1 MDSSEPILELRGVSR
16 RFPGVTAVDQVD
28 FALRPGEVHALLG
41 ENGAGK
47 STLIKI
53 IGGAHSRDGGEMLLD
68 GRPVA
73 YSSPAAALADGIAV
87 IYQELVLCPHLT
99 VTENVLMGHLPL
111 SGGVAINWTEA
122 RSRVEAIFQ
131 QLGVSIPLN
140 RRVERLSTA
149 QQQLVE
155 IAKALSRDS
164 RILVLDEP
172 SAALGRQDLDHLF
185 TVIRRLRERGVA
197 IVYISHRLEEVFEI
211 ADRISVLRD
220 GRLVGTWPLAEV
232 DMRRLVRAM
241 TGREL
246 GTMTVEEPDA
256 NAPLRL
262 EVRHL
267 GRRGTFQDVSLQLRA
282 GDVVGIAGLVG
293 SGRTEVLRAIFGA
306 DQPDTG
312 EILID
317 GARVRFS
324 SPAQAVRHGMGLLP
338 EDRKTQGLLLNRA
351 LRENVSLSSLTRFSR
366 FGVLSLRREERVI
379 RGLMANLQIAARGPG
394 QLAATL
400 SGGNQQK
407 AVLARWIA
415 RQCRIL
421 LFDEPTRGV
430 DIGAKEEIYRL
441 IQDLAR
447 EGAAVLVVSSELKEL
462 FTMCPRILVM
472 REGRLAGEFSG
483 SSLREEEVVE
493 AMLLGGA
500 KDGDAAVAAR

>member
-1 MDSSEPILELRGVSR
+1 MDQVEPILELRGVSR

-53 IGGAHSRDGGEMLLD
+53 MGGALTRDGGEMLLN

-73 YSSPAAALADGIAV
+73 YRSPAAALADGIAV

-111 SGGVAINWTEA
+111 SAGVAIDWPEA
-122 RSRVEAIFQ
+122 RGRVAAIFQ
-131 QLGVSIPLN
+131 QLGVSLPLN

-211 ADRISVLRD
+211 ADRITVLRD
-220 GRLVGTWPLAEV
+220 GRLVGCWPLADV

-246 GTMTVEEPDA
+246 GTMTVDEPDA
-256 NAPLRL
+256 NAPLQL

-267 GRRGTFQDVSLQLRA
+267 GRRGTFQDVSLRLRA

-317 GARVRFS
+317 GTRVHFS
-324 SPAQAVRHGMGLLP
+324 SPAQAVRRGMGLLP
-338 EDRKTQGLLLNRA
+338 EDRKSQGLLLNRT
-351 LRENVSLSSLTRFSR
+351 LRENVALSSLARFSR
-366 FGVLSLRREERVI
+366 FGVLSRRREDRVI
-379 RGLMANLQIAARGPG
+379 RGLMASLKIAARGPG
-394 QLAATL
+394 QPVATL

-407 AVLARWIA
+407 VVLARWLA

-441 IQDLAR
+441 IQELAR

-462 FTMCPRILVM
+462 FAICQRILVM

-483 SSLREEEVVE
+483 VTLREEEVVE
-493 AMLLGGA
+493 AMLLGGP
-500 KDGDAAVAAR
+500 KDGDAAVVAG